1 MAKIFMSM
9 SGEGRGHATR
19 IRSVV
24 ERIRDRHQITLFAP
38 GEAYQFLAE
47 NYNDA
52 SDVRLVQIPGMK
64 FHYVKKRL
72 HLFKTIYQ
80 GLRYRFFVLNK
91 LIKQLEQEIH
101 EHQPDVILTD
111 FEPGLPRAALRCG
124 LPFLSLTHQHFLL
137 AYDLS
142 ILPAK
147 LQLFA
152 KLMRVAVRL
161 HYTEQEISMISSFFI
176 AELKPE
182 WKQRAVSLGPMIRP
196 EVRNRQT
203 TQGNYLLSYLR
214 KNTPKRV
221 VKELS
226 CSPLPVKVYGLGE
239 QPALGNLT
247 FHQIDPIQFVDD
259 MANCIGVVSAAGNQL
274 LGECMYLG
282 KPVLAIPETWHHEQL
297 INAHFLREM
306 KCGNF
311 VTLERFS
318 RNDLKNFLD
327 HLQEYRTQ
335 IEKTCL
341 GNEGT
346 DQAVAI
352 IEKYASKSDGSRK

>member
-19 IRSVV
+19 IRAVV

-38 GEAYQFLAE
+38 GDAYQFLAE
-47 NYNDA
+47 NYTDA
-52 SDVRLVQIPGMK
+52 TDVRLVQIPGMR
-64 FHYVKKRL
+64 FHYVKNRL

-91 LIKQLEQEIH
+91 LIDQLEQEIREQKPH
-101 EHQPDVILTD
+101 VILTD
-111 FEPGLPRAALRCG
+111 FEPGLPRAARRCG

-147 LQLFA
+147 LQFFA
-152 KLMRVAVRL
+152 RMMQIAVRL
-161 HYTEQEISMISSFFI
+161 HYTEQEISMISSFFV

-182 WKQRAVSLGPMIRP
+182 WKQRAISLGPMIRP
-196 EVRNRQT
+196 EVRNRKT
-203 TQGNYLLSYLR
+203 SQGNYLLSYLR
-214 KNTPKRV
+214 RNTPERIL
-221 VKELS
+221 KELS
-226 CSPLPVKVYGLGE
+226 CSPVPVKVYGLGE
-239 QPALGNLT
+239 RPARGNLT
-247 FHQIDPIQFVDD
+247 FHQIDSIRFVDD
-259 MANCIGVVSAAGNQL
+259 MANCLGVVSAAGNQL

-282 KPVLAIPETWHHEQL
+282 KPVLAIPETMHHEQL

-311 VTLERFS
+311 VPLERFS
-318 RNDLKNFLD
+318 RSDLENFLN
-327 HLQEYRTQ
+327 HLQQYRTQ

-346 DQAVAI
+346 DQAVSI
-352 IEKYASKSDGSRK
+352 IEKYAGNSAGS